1 MNTFMN
7 TVELEERLGARLRE
21 LRILKNLDQKALA
34 ARAGVSLNA
43 VRHLETGKG
52 ARVNSLVKVLRALD
66 RSDWLE
72 TLAPT
77 VSISPLQ
84 MLRRG
89 TRERRRVRQRIHP
102 DA

>member
-1 MNTFMN
+1 MDTILN
-7 TVELEERLGARLRE
+7 TVEIEERLGARLRE
-21 LRILKNLDQKALA
+21 LRILKNLDQRALA
-34 ARAGVSLNA
+34 AKAGVSLNA

-52 ARVNSLVKVLRALD
+52 ARVHSLVKVLRALD
-66 RSDWLE
+66 RADWLE

-89 TRERRRVRQRIHP
+89 TRERRRVRQRIRP

>member
-1 MNTFMN
+1 MDTILN
-7 TVELEERLGARLRE
+7 TVEIEERLGARLRE
-21 LRILKNLDQKALA
+21 LRILKNLDQRALA
-34 ARAGVSLNA
+34 AKAVVSLNA
-43 VRHLETGKG
+43 VRHLETGKC
-52 ARVNSLVKVLRALD
+52 ARVHSLVKVLRALD
-66 RSDWLE
+66 RADWLE

-89 TRERRRVRQRIHP
+89 TRERHRVRQRIRP

>member
-1 MNTFMN
+1 MNISLN
-7 TVELEERLGARLRE
+7 TDELEERLGDRLRE

-34 ARAGVSLNA
+34 AKAGVSLNA
-43 VRHLETGKG
+43 VRHLEAGQG
-52 ARVNSLVKVLRALD
+52 ARVHSLIRVLRALE
-66 RSDWLE
+66 REEWLE

-89 TRERRRVRQRIHP
+89 HRERRRVRQRIRP
-102 DA
+102 DV